1 MLIPLKNFDDASHS
15 SQLGFH
21 NMRENYNAQTPGRV
35 YIQRNNKEMISYLST
50 IILTF
55 RESLT

>member
-1 MLIPLKNFDDASHS
+1 MFIPLKNFEDASYS

-21 NMRENYNAQTPGRV
+21 NIRQNYNAQTPGRV
-35 YIQRNNKEMISYLST
+35 YIRRNNKEMINYLSI

-55 RESLT
+55 REFFA